1 MKVFGSSMCMISKEL
16 CIAKR
21 EMATRNGNGHAV
33 GGSLK
38 TGAGKL
44 FLRNFRRSAAVFC
57 PKA

>member
-1 MKVFGSSMCMISKEL
+1 MVSREL

-33 GGSLK
+33 RGSLK

-44 FLRNFRRSAAVFC
+44 VFAELSQASRRILSQALKISSKGC
-57 PKA
+57 